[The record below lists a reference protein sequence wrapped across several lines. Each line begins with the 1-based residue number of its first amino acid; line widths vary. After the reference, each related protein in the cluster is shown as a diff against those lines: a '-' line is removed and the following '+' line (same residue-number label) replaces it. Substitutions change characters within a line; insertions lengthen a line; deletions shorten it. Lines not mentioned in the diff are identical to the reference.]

1 MSIPYLI
8 SILLSPI
15 LGLGID
21 FFGHRADINT
31 LSCVLL
37 ICVHM
42 LLAYSNIDA
51 VVPLVGQGLVYSG
64 FAAVSI
70 VYIVCV

>member
-1 MSIPYLI
+1 MSIPYII

-31 LSCVLL
+31 LSCILL
-37 ICVHM
+37 ICVHV
-42 LLAYSNIDA
+42 LLAYSSVDA

-64 FAAVSI
+64 FAAVSNDWR
-70 VYIVCV
+70 